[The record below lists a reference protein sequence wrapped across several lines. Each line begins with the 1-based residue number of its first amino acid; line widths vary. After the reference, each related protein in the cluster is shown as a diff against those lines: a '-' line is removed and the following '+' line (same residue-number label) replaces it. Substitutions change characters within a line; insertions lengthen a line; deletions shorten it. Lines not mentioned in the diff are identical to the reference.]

1 MSIAEAVTVDEI
13 PPGVRLIDVREP
25 DEWAAAHVQGAQL
38 VPLAQ
43 VPDHVQE
50 FSAAAPVY
58 LICRSGN
65 RSGRAA
71 QWLRQQGVAAVNV
84 AGGMQ
89 AWAARG
95 RPMVSDSGVE
105 PRVI

>member
-1 MSIAEAVTVDEI
+1 MGLAETVTVDEI
-13 PPGVRLIDVREP
+13 PVGAPLVDVREP
-25 DEWAAAHVQGAQL
+25 DEWAAAHVAGAQL

-43 VPDHVQE
+43 VPEHVEQ
-50 FSAAAPVY
+50 FAAMAPVY

-65 RSGRAA
+65 RSGLAA
-71 QWLRQQGVAAVNV
+71 QWLRGQGVAAVNV

-95 RPMVSDSGVE
+95 RPMVSDSGTE

>member
-1 MSIAEAVTVDEI
+1 MSIAETVTVDDI
-13 PPGVRLIDVREP
+13 PAGAPLVDVREP

-43 VPDHVQE
+43 VPDHVEQ
-50 FSAAAPVY
+50 FSAMAPVY

-95 RPMVSDSGVE
+95 RAMVSDSGAA
-105 PRVI
+105 PKVI